1 MQPIDII
8 PRMESEVRGYVRSFP
23 TVFSSANGPW
33 LVNSDGRRFID
44 FFAGAGT
51 LNYGHNHPLVKES
64 LIQYIQNDGIQHSL
78 DMATEAKIGFIAA
91 IENHILKPRDLSY
104 KIQFTGPTGTNAV
117 EAAIKLAKK
126 VTRRTHVVAF
136 TGGYHGHSLGS
147 LALTSNRYYHDD
159 VYNSHNNVT
168 HLPYDG
174 YLGKVDTST
183 LLEKLLRDPSSGLP
197 TPAAVILEPIQGE
210 GGINVASSRWL
221 QNVAEICQRYGVL
234 LISDEIQVG
243 NGRTGDF
250 FAFEAS
256 GIKPD
261 MVCLSKSL
269 GGGLPISLVMMRP
282 ELDVW
287 KPGQH
292 TGTFRGNNLAF
303 VAGRTLLDHFW
314 ADGTLS
320 EQIQASEQTIRQTLE
335 SLAADYPE
343 SINAVRGRG
352 MIWGI
357 ELKPSEL
364 AVQISRKAFELGL
377 VIETCGPEDQVVK
390 LLPPLVVTTDELDFG
405 LQLLSHAV
413 GSVLA
418 PSSSAAKL
426 SNESIACTDI
436 SAQPRNSSLT
446 EQSIN
451 VLSNL
456 TDELIE
462 NLIDGTDNQ
471 ELSDTNVC
479 GSTILTTLCELQGA
493 IAPES
498 DADSFADLMIGDGAE
513 FLAEDADDQQQDIT
527 NLDFNHPYP
536 QGQWVEETL
545 QPQHHQP
552 TLSSLL

>member
-1 MQPIDII
+1 MPPRNGRNRMVTTMHPIDIFS
-8 PRMESEVRGYVRSFP
+8 RMESEVRGYVRSFP
-23 TVFSSANGPW
+23 TVFSNASGPW
-33 LVNSDGRRFID
+33 LINSDGRRFID

-51 LNYGHNHPLVKES
+51 LNYGHNHPLVKDA
-64 LIQYIQNDGIQHSL
+64 LIQYIQNDGIQQSL
-78 DMATEAKIGFIAA
+78 DMATEAKIGFLTA
-91 IENHILKPRDLSY
+91 IENRILKPRDLSY

-126 VTRRTHVVAF
+126 VTRRSHVVAF

-147 LALTSNRYYHDD
+147 LALTSNRYYHDE

-197 TPAAVILEPIQGE
+197 MPAAVILEPIQGE

-221 QNVAEICQRYGVL
+221 QNVAAICSRCGVL

-256 GIKPD
+256 GIQPD

-314 ADGTLS
+314 SDVTLA
-320 EQIQASEQTIRQTLE
+320 EQIKVHEQTIRHSLE
-335 SLAADYPE
+335 SLAAEYPDGVT
-343 SINAVRGRG
+343 AVRGRG

-357 ELKPSEL
+357 EMKPSEL
-364 AVQISRKAFELGL
+364 AVQISGKAFELGL

-390 LLPPLVVTTDELDFG
+390 LLPPLTISPAELEFG
-405 LQLLSHAV
+405 LQLLSQAFAK
-413 GSVLA
+413 VLHPERSA
-418 PSSSAAKL
+418 GDLSSKSISSAYA
-426 SNESIACTDI
+426 T
-436 SAQPRNSSLT
+436 AQSWGPSMV
-446 EQSIN
+446 EQSID

-456 TDELIE
+456 TDELANETAAEVTDKTLRRQIVRDAATQESTLETHPDHDCDTIPDMVISNGAVFVTEDQWIE
-462 NLIDGTDNQ
+462 EI
-471 ELSDTNVC
+471 
-479 GSTILTTLCELQGA
+479 TLPINC
-493 IAPES
+493 
-498 DADSFADLMIGDGAE
+498 
-513 FLAEDADDQQQDIT
+513 
-527 NLDFNHPYP
+527 
-536 QGQWVEETL
+536 
-545 QPQHHQP
+545 
-552 TLSSLL
+552 

>member
-1 MQPIDII
+1 
-8 PRMESEVRGYVRSFP
+8 MESDVRGYVRSFP
-23 TVFSSANGPW
+23 TVFSSASGPW

-51 LNYGHNHPLVKES
+51 LNYGHNHPLVKDA
-64 LIQYIQNDGIQHSL
+64 LIKYIQNDGIQHSL
-78 DMATEAKIGFIAA
+78 DMATEAKIGFITA
-91 IENHILKPRDLSY
+91 IENRILKPRDLSY

-117 EAAIKLAKK
+117 EAAVKLAKK
-126 VTRRTHVVAF
+126 VTRRSHVVAF

-174 YLGKVDTST
+174 YLGQVDTST

-210 GGINVASSRWL
+210 GGINVASTRWL
-221 QNVAEICQRYGVL
+221 QNVADICQRYGVL

-256 GIKPD
+256 GIHPD

-269 GGGLPISLVMMRP
+269 GGGLPISLVTMRP

-303 VAGRTLLDHFW
+303 VAGRTLLDHYW
-314 ADGTLS
+314 SDGTLS
-320 EQIQASEQTIRQTLE
+320 DQVKVNEQLIRGSLE
-335 SLAADYPE
+335 SLARRYPE
-343 SINAVRGRG
+343 SVAAIRGRG
-352 MIWGI
+352 MIWGV
-357 ELKPSEL
+357 EMKPTEL
-364 AVQISRKAFELGL
+364 ACKISRKAFELGL

-390 LLPPLVVTTDELDFG
+390 LLPPLIAGQAELEFG
-405 LQLLSHAV
+405 LQLLAQAFAK
-413 GSVLA
+413 VLKPFESSDDLSSQSLSSTHVIA
-418 PSSSAAKL
+418 QVWNPSMA
-426 SNESIACTDI
+426 
-436 SAQPRNSSLT
+436 
-446 EQSIN
+446 EQSID

-456 TDELIE
+456 TDELI
-462 NLIDGTDNQ
+462 DQTK
-471 ELSDTNVC
+471 SKSADT
-479 GSTILTTLCELQGA
+479 E
-493 IAPES
+493 
-498 DADSFADLMIGDGAE
+498 DLMIGNGAVLVPE
-513 FLAEDADDQQQDIT
+513 EQWIEEIT
-527 NLDFNHPYP
+527 LPINN
-536 QGQWVEETL
+536 
-545 QPQHHQP
+545 
-552 TLSSLL
+552 

>member
-23 TVFSSANGPW
+23 TVFSTASGPW

-51 LNYGHNHPLVKES
+51 LNYGHNHPLVKDA

-78 DMATEAKIGFIAA
+78 DMATDAKIGFLAA
-91 IENHILKPRDLSY
+91 IENRILKPRDLSY

-197 TPAAVILEPIQGE
+197 LPAAVILEPIQGE
-210 GGINVASSRWL
+210 GGINIASSRWL
-221 QNVAEICQRYGVL
+221 QNVADICRRYGVL

-250 FAFEAS
+250 FAFEPS

-303 VAGRTLLDHFW
+303 VAGRTLLDHYW
-314 ADGTLS
+314 SDGTLCD
-320 EQIQASEQTIRQTLE
+320 QIKAYERTIGQSLQ
-335 SLAADYPE
+335 SLAAQYPDAVA
-343 SINAVRGRG
+343 AVRGRG

-357 ELKPSEL
+357 ELKPTEL

-377 VIETCGPEDQVVK
+377 VVETCGPEDRVVK
-390 LLPPLVVTTDELDFG
+390 LLPPLIVSPTELEFG
-405 LQLLSHAV
+405 LQLLSHAF
-413 GSVLA
+413 GAVLGPA
-418 PSSSAAKL
+418 SGAAEQ
-426 SNESIACTDI
+426 STESIACTEI
-436 SAQPRNSSLT
+436 TTQSWNSSMA

-451 VLSNL
+451 VLTNL
-456 TDELIE
+456 TDELV
-462 NLIDGTDNQ
+462 GQATTDAATPADIQVGNGAVFVAEEQ
-471 ELSDTNVC
+471 WAEE
-479 GSTILTTLCELQGA
+479 ITLPL
-493 IAPES
+493 
-498 DADSFADLMIGDGAE
+498 
-513 FLAEDADDQQQDIT
+513 
-527 NLDFNHPYP
+527 Y
-536 QGQWVEETL
+536 
-545 QPQHHQP
+545 
-552 TLSSLL
+552 

>member
-1 MQPIDII
+1 MITAMQPIDII

-23 TVFSSANGPW
+23 TVFSSASGPW
-33 LVNSDGRRFID
+33 LINSDGRRFID

-51 LNYGHNHPLVKES
+51 LNYGHNHPLVKEA
-64 LIQYIQNDGIQHSL
+64 LIRYIQNDGIQHSL
-78 DMATEAKIGFIAA
+78 DMATEAKIDFIAA
-91 IENHILKPRDLSY
+91 IENRILKPRDLTY
-104 KIQFTGPTGTNAV
+104 KVQFTGPTGTNAV

-210 GGINVASSRWL
+210 GGINVASSQWL
-221 QNVAEICQRYGVL
+221 QNVAEICRRYGVL

-314 ADGTLS
+314 SDGTLC
-320 EQIQASEQTIRQTLE
+320 EQIKANEQSIRQTLE
-335 SLAADYPE
+335 SLAAEYPD
-343 SINAVRGRG
+343 SVNAVRGRG
-352 MIWGI
+352 MIWGV

-364 AVQISRKAFELGL
+364 AVQITREAFELGL

-390 LLPPLVVTTDELDFG
+390 LLPPLIISPDELNFG
-405 LQLLSHAV
+405 LELLSNAFGGV
-413 GSVLA
+413 LGAASGS
-418 PSSSAAKL
+418 AKL
-426 SNESIACTDI
+426 STESIACTEI
-436 SAQPRNSSLT
+436 TTQPWNPSMA

-451 VLSNL
+451 VLTNL
-456 TDELIE
+456 TDELV
-462 NLIDGTDNQ
+462 DRATTDAAAPADMVVGNGAVFIADEQ
-471 ELSDTNVC
+471 WTEE
-479 GSTILTTLCELQGA
+479 ITLPLY
-493 IAPES
+493 S
-498 DADSFADLMIGDGAE
+498 
-513 FLAEDADDQQQDIT
+513 
-527 NLDFNHPYP
+527 
-536 QGQWVEETL
+536 
-545 QPQHHQP
+545 
-552 TLSSLL
+552 

>member
-1 MQPIDII
+1 MVTTMQPIDII

-23 TVFSSANGPW
+23 TVFSHASGPW
-33 LVNSDGRRFID
+33 LVNSEGRRFID

-51 LNYGHNHPLVKES
+51 LNYGHNHPLVKAA

-78 DMATEAKIGFIAA
+78 DMATEAKIGFLAA
-91 IENHILKPRDLSY
+91 IENRILKPRDLPY

-126 VTRRTHVVAF
+126 VTRRSHVVAF

-147 LALTSNRYYHDD
+147 LALTSNRYYHDE
-159 VYNSHNNVT
+159 VYNSHNAVT

-197 TPAAVILEPIQGE
+197 MPAAVILEPIQGE

-221 QNVAEICQRYGVL
+221 QNVAEICRRYGVL

-256 GIKPD
+256 GIEPD

-314 ADGTLS
+314 SDATLAD
-320 EQIQASEQTIRQTLE
+320 QIQRHGQTIRQALE
-335 SLAADYPE
+335 SLAAEYPAVVT
-343 SINAVRGRG
+343 AVRGRG

-357 ELKPSEL
+357 ELKPSGL
-364 AVQISRKAFELGL
+364 AVRISRKAFELGL
-377 VIETCGPEDQVVK
+377 VIETCGSEDQVVK
-390 LLPPLVVTTDELDFG
+390 LLPPLIVNSAELDSG
-405 LQLLSHAV
+405 LQLLGHAFARALAPT
-413 GSVLA
+413 GGAAELSTQSIAHTDTPDPWWNPSMAQRSIDVLA
-418 PSSSAAKL
+418 
-426 SNESIACTDI
+426 
-436 SAQPRNSSLT
+436 
-446 EQSIN
+446 
-451 VLSNL
+451 NL
-456 TDELIE
+456 TDELVGE
-462 NLIDGTDNQ
+462 TAV
-471 ELSDTNVC
+471 EPT
-479 GSTILTTLCELQGA
+479 
-493 IAPES
+493 APEDVVVS
-498 DADSFADLMIGDGAE
+498 NGAVFVTE
-513 FLAEDADDQQQDIT
+513 
-527 NLDFNHPYP
+527 
-536 QGQWVEETL
+536 G
-545 QPQHHQP
+545 
-552 TLSSLL
+552 